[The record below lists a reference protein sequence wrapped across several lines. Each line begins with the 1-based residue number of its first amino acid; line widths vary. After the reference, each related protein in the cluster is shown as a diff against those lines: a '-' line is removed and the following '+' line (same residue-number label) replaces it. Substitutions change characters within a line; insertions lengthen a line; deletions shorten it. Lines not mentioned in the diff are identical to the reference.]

1 MPPRSQPTARQMR
14 LGAELRK
21 MREAAG
27 MTARET
33 AELLGVNAIQVSQI
47 ESGRAGISEVRLR
60 RLAGHYA
67 CAETEL
73 INALVVMATDRTRGW
88 WEEYRGILP
97 SAFLDLS
104 ELEHHAQSLRV
115 VATAHVPGIL
125 QTEEY
130 ARDVF
135 SYMVPELPS
144 SEREAWVAHRLHR
157 RVVLDRDEPLEYEA
171 VLHEA
176 VLRIRVGDRQAAR
189 AQLRETLVLAEHPSI
204 SVRVVPFDVDG
215 FGGANSSLMWAGG
228 PIPRLD
234 TVHRD
239 TPQGSAFVD
248 AESQL
253 VRARKLFRRVEG
265 ASLTPAASRD
275 FIHRLVQEV

>member
-1 MPPRSQPTARQMR
+1 MPPRSHPTARQLR
-14 LGAELRK
+14 LGTELRK
-21 MREAAG
+21 LREAAG

-47 ESGRAGISEVRLR
+47 EYGRAGLSEERLR
-60 RLAGHYA
+60 RLAAHYA
-67 CAETEL
+67 CADREL
-73 INALVVMATDRTRGW
+73 IDALVAIATDRTRGW

-104 ELEHHAQSLRV
+104 ELEHHARSLRV

-125 QTEEY
+125 QTEDY
-130 ARDVF
+130 ARAVF

-144 SEREAWVAHRLHR
+144 GEVDAWVAHRLHR

-176 VLRIRVGDRQAAR
+176 VLRIRVGDRKAAH
-189 AQLRETLVLAEHPSI
+189 AQLREILALADHPDI
-204 SVRVVPFDVDG
+204 TVRVVPFDVDG

-228 PIPRLD
+228 PLPRLD

-265 ASLTPAASRD
+265 ASLTPEASRE
-275 FIHRLVQEV
+275 FIHRLVQEL